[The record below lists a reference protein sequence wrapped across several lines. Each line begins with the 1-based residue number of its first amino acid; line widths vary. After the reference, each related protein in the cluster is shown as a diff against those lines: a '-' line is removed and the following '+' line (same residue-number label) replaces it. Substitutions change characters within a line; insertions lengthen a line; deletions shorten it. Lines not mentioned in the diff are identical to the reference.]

1 MAINEEETTRAEG
14 DAGDRTLVESIAARC
29 LAAAQADENQVFDY
43 LVGQRKIGE
52 KAVQHA
58 LERGTLGLSL
68 WHHDNLGRGAVG
80 YGGPAMAFVVRDAIQ
95 RRPVAV
101 DMHYVD
107 PDTNGGQKICV
118 KGERA
123 GYPWC
128 SDWQRLEQAKTVYV
142 VGSAMDALS
151 IESGVLPHSAVVASR
166 GLANVART
174 DWSFL
179 RGKQVIACFSNDPV
193 AEKGP
198 DYGYSP
204 GARAAWKLH
213 EMMTALDTSCLLVD
227 QGGWFEDAEKKKP
240 IRDVN
245 AYLQVHEWGGLSVA
259 LKQLEEWLL
268 PGLPAEGERVGR
280 ARVFLPTHD
289 WFAYTKY
296 RTQPDFTR
304 TLDKQIKDDETGKP
318 RFTYNDVFGGRVVA
332 ISRVKIASATSTM
345 TGDKDLSPSVVFAVS
360 VQTARHGPRL
370 VRKVVDDEKLHNLDG
385 WKKIGPVYSAP
396 AFSRLLNIWERGA
409 DIGAREAVNFVGLA
423 WRDGKPIVNEGPD
436 CFFQDPRKQC
446 PYYGLTFPSGSPDN
460 GLAVLRAYQK
470 TFRDNA
476 AAIALVWGLGGHLKA
491 FLGFWPHFVMQ
502 AEKGAG
508 KSTLIKRMERTLAF
522 TMFSRQSM
530 GTEFRI
536 LTSISYTSHPV
547 GWEEISA
554 GKQELIDKAV
564 AQLQESYQYSYTQ
577 RGSDMLEFL
586 LCAPVLLAGEDV
598 PVEGLT
604 GKVVRCQLTKDR
616 RGPLMDPKLPV
627 FPVRQ
632 WLHYLAGLG
641 KDQVVAMHEELLK
654 FFMANCVAANDAG
667 AERMVTNYAALALS
681 WRLLCDFTGCP
692 EGSYA
697 FTDSL
702 IAEMNSH
709 ITETVSDRQPWALIM
724 DKLLSEIA
732 SNQFKHPF
740 VFDDEDQVQC
750 LLVRTNHVMAHLS
763 GSNSMRPF
771 YDRMSIKSDRAFAQ
785 QLAAAGVLLMK
796 KDEPNKVLH
805 VERSIAGH
813 GRNNYMVCISL
824 KQLERY
830 GLHATIPSEK
840 APFGGWSTSKKVAQ
854 PALT

>member
-1 MAINEEETTRAEG
+1 
-14 DAGDRTLVESIAARC
+14 
-29 LAAAQADENQVFDY
+29 
-43 LVGQRKIGE
+43 
-52 KAVQHA
+52 
-58 LERGTLGLSL
+58 
-68 WHHDNLGRGAVG
+68 
-80 YGGPAMAFVVRDAIQ
+80 
-95 RRPVAV
+95 
-101 DMHYVD
+101 
-107 PDTNGGQKICV
+107 
-118 KGERA
+118 
-123 GYPWC
+123 
-128 SDWQRLEQAKTVYV
+128 
-142 VGSAMDALS
+142 
-151 IESGVLPHSAVVASR
+151 
-166 GLANVART
+166 
-174 DWSFL
+174 
-179 RGKQVIACFSNDPV
+179 
-193 AEKGP
+193 
-198 DYGYSP
+198 
-204 GARAAWKLH
+204 
-213 EMMTALDTSCLLVD
+213 
-227 QGGWFEDAEKKKP
+227 
-240 IRDVN
+240 
-245 AYLQVHEWGGLSVA
+245 
-259 LKQLEEWLL
+259 
-268 PGLPAEGERVGR
+268 
-280 ARVFLPTHD
+280 
-289 WFAYTKY
+289 
-296 RTQPDFTR
+296 
-304 TLDKQIKDDETGKP
+304 
-318 RFTYNDVFGGRVVA
+318 
-332 ISRVKIASATSTM
+332 
-345 TGDKDLSPSVVFAVS
+345 VS

-409 DIGAREAVNFVGLA
+409 DIGAREAANFVGLA

-470 TFRDNA
+470 TFRENA

-491 FLGFWPHFVMQ
+491 YLGFWPHFVMQ

-577 RGSDMLEFL
+577 RGADMTEFL

-604 GKVVRCQLTKDR
+604 GKVVRCQLTKEK
-616 RGPLMDPKLPV
+616 RGLMLDPKLPV

-654 FFMANCVAANDAG
+654 FFMANCVAASDTG

-709 ITETVSDRQPWALIM
+709 ITETVSDRQPWALIV

-732 SNQFKHPF
+732 SHQFKHPF
-740 VFDDEDQVQC
+740 QFDEEDQVPC

-763 GSNSMRPF
+763 QSNSLRPF
-771 YDRMSIKSDRAFAQ
+771 YDRMSVKTDRAFMQ
-785 QLAAAGVLLMK
+785 QLRAAGVLLMK

-805 VERSIAGH
+805 VERSISGH
-813 GRNNYMVCISL
+813 GRNSYMVCISL

-840 APFGGWSTSKKVAQ
+840 PVVGWSTSKKVAE
-854 PALT
+854 PVLT